1 MIILRRKHFK
11 QPSHSEVFKWRVL
24 HYATLE
30 EKTLSSAENTRI
42 AVKNLSADRKK
53 SRLVSNQNFCMK
65 SMPRDIA

>member
-1 MIILRRKHFK
+1 MESFTLCNFRR
-11 QPSHSEVFKWRVL
+11 
-24 HYATLE
+24 
-30 EKTLSSAENTRI
+30 KTLSSAENTRI